1 MDIVNSIK
9 RVTRTSGKPPRKL
22 SANVVQKS
30 IMEATPALVKC
41 MKAAMAN
48 GIAEALKKPEPI
60 PFDPTDDPDF
70 GYHSKSDDTY
80 TRFTNCFYEVMKTTA
95 KQMLLD
101 LARQYNHWTFDR
113 FIDYTF

>member
-1 MDIVNSIK
+1 MEIVGSIK
-9 RVTRTSGKPPRKL
+9 RVTRNRGAPPKKL
-22 SANVVQKS
+22 SANVVQES
-30 IMEATPALVKC
+30 LLEVTPALVKC

-70 GYHSKSDDTY
+70 GYHSRSDDTY

-101 LARQYNHWTFDR
+101 LVRQHNH
-113 FIDYTF
+113 